1 MYGPR
6 QSSEPRNEP
15 PIGGLVSDIVRD
27 FRELIVEGATLT
39 KLEVQDELGKAK
51 TAAIEVGAGAVVLGI
66 GALMLLL
73 MIVHL
78 LAALTAIPLWGCYGI
93 VGGVLVVIGGILL
106 VAGKSTVTLVG
117 DLRRRRLFSW
127 PKATR
132 PTIRSMPPA

>member
-6 QSSEPRNEP
+6 NASEPRGEP
-15 PIGGLVSDIVRD
+15 ALRGLVSDIVSD
-27 FRELIVEGATLT
+27 VKELIVDGATLT

-51 TAAIEVGAGAVVLGI
+51 TAAIEVGIGAVVLGI

-78 LAALTAIPLWGCYGI
+78 LAALTPIPLWGCYGI

-132 PTIRSMPPA
+132 PTIRSMPSA

>member
-1 MYGPR
+1 MYSPR
-6 QSSEPRNEP
+6 QGSEPRNEP

-27 FRELIVEGATLT
+27 VRELIVEGATLT
-39 KLEVQDELGKAK
+39 KLEVRDELGKAK
-51 TAAIEVGAGAVVLGI
+51 TAAIEVGTGGVVLAI

-78 LAALTAIPLWGCYGI
+78 LAALTPIPLWGCYGI
-93 VGGVLVVIGGILL
+93 VGGVLLVIGGILL

-127 PKATR
+127 PKVTR
-132 PTIRSMPPA
+132 PTKRSMPPA

>member
-1 MYGPR
+1 
-6 QSSEPRNEP
+6 
-15 PIGGLVSDIVRD
+15 
-27 FRELIVEGATLT
+27 LIVEGATLT

-51 TAAIEVGAGAVVLGI
+51 TAAIEVGIGAVVLGI

-78 LAALTAIPLWGCYGI
+78 LAAFTPIPLWGSYGI
-93 VGGVLVVIGGILL
+93 VGGVLIIIGGILF

-127 PKATR
+127 PKMTR